1 MDFLATPQRRKFL
14 FATLYFS
21 EGAPIGF
28 LWLALPT
35 LFRERGVPL
44 EAITKFAAVLVVP
57 WTFKFAWAPLVDL
70 LRSRFWTLKH
80 WIIAAQAVMTAT
92 LAPLLLLDLQ
102 GDFPL
107 IVALLVV
114 HAVAAATQDVAIDAL
129 CISVTQPLER
139 GAYNGWMQAG
149 MLLGRSLLGGGALV
163 LAAQFGEEFAIGLL
177 MTCVASSA
185 ILLGMSRIPHET
197 KDGEQAEGNEPRHRS
212 RLATVVAESLAA
224 LKERSTWLGLAFAL
238 TGGAAFKALEVVIG
252 PFLLDRGFDTSEIGW
267 FTAIPMIG
275 AMIAGSLVGGRLADR
290 LHRRRAVQFALLWI
304 VTAVASLAGC
314 DVWTGFR
321 GSPLLLVLLV
331 ATAFGI
337 GLFTAASYALFM
349 DLTRPRIAGT
359 QFSAFMGA
367 TNGCEAWSVLVFG
380 EIVAAW
386 NYPSAMLSMCLASL
400 LAIGLVAQM
409 KLGAKVE
416 PTG

>member
-21 EGAPIGF
+21 EGAPI
-28 LWLALPT
+28 
-35 LFRERGVPL
+35 GVPL

-102 GDFPL
+102 DDFSL

-177 MTCVASSA
+177 MTCVAFSA

-275 AMIAGSLVGGRLADR
+275 AMIGGSLVGGRLADR

>member
-14 FATLYFS
+14 FASLYFS

-35 LFRERGVPL
+35 LFRERGVPV
-44 EAITKFAAVLVVP
+44 EEITKFAAVLVVP
-57 WTFKFAWAPLVDL
+57 WTFKFAWAPSVDL
-70 LRSRFWTLKH
+70 LRSRWWTLKH
-80 WIIAAQAVMTAT
+80 WIIAAQIVMTAT
-92 LAPLLLLDLQ
+92 LAPLLMLDLLD
-102 GDFPL
+102 DFSW

-149 MLLGRSLLGGGALV
+149 MLLGRSLLGGGGLV
-163 LAAQFGEEFAIGLL
+163 LAAQFGERFAVGLL
-177 MTCVASSA
+177 MACVAFSA
-185 ILLGMSRIPHET
+185 ILLGSSRIASTTH
-197 KDGEQAEGNEPRHRS
+197 EGNQPAATDGKNRS
-212 RLATVVAESLAA
+212 RLGTVFAESLAA

-238 TGGAAFKALEVVIG
+238 TGGAAYKALEVVIG
-252 PFLLDRGFDTSEIGW
+252 PFLLDRGFDKSEIGW
-267 FTAIPMIG
+267 FTAIPMIS
-275 AMIAGSLVGGRLADR
+275 AMIAGSLVGGRMADR
-290 LHRRRAVQFALLWI
+290 LHRRRAVTFALLWI
-304 VTAVASLAGC
+304 ITAVVMLAGC
-314 DVWTGFR
+314 DVGSGFQ

-331 ATAFGI
+331 AAAFGI

-367 TNGCEAWSVLVFG
+367 TNGCEAWSIVVFG
-380 EIVAAW
+380 QIVAAW
-386 NYPSAMLSMCLASL
+386 NYPAAMLAMCAASL

-409 KLGAKVE
+409 RLAATAN